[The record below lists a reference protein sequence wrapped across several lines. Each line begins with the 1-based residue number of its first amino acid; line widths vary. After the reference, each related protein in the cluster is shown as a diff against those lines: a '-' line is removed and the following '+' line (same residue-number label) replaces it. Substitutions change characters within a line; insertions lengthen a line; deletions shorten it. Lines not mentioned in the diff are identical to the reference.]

1 MKAFLRLWA
10 MCLWLMV
17 TSPLWW
23 ASAAAVLIGRWRYPV
38 AGWLWFVAFIF
49 AGVVA
54 LAASMFVEVEGGL
67 NERIRLAGAERDFLL
82 AALLAISALSAILY
96 AAVEAIW

>member
-23 ASAAAVLIGRWRYPV
+23 VSAAAVLIGRWRYPA
-38 AGWLWFVAFIF
+38 AGWLWFVAFLF

-54 LAASMFVEVEGGL
+54 LASSAFVELEGGL
-67 NERIRLAGAERDFLL
+67 NERIRLAGAGHGFLL
-82 AALLAISALSAILY
+82 SAFLAISALSAILY
-96 AAVEAIW
+96 ASVEAIW

>member
-1 MKAFLRLWA
+1 MKAFARLWA
-10 MCLWLMV
+10 MCLWLTV

-38 AGWLWFVAFIF
+38 AGWLWFVAFVF

-54 LAASMFVEVEGGL
+54 LTSSVFLEVGGGL
-67 NERIRLAGAERDFLL
+67 NERIRLAGTGRDFLL
-82 AALLAISALSAILY
+82 AAFLAISALSSILY
-96 AAVEAIW
+96 AAFEAIL